1 MEAMAGME
9 QGSGNGVIRRV
20 RGRGSRSGRP
30 AYAIEFSG
38 VYKGF
43 GGDPVLRDL
52 SLKVR
57 AGEIFGLV
65 GTNGAGK
72 TTCMKCLLDFCDVD
86 AGGIEIFGRP
96 ASAPESRRPLGY
108 LPERFLPPHHLRGR
122 EFLEFMARMHGV
134 DPGADRMREVLAAL
148 DFAPSALD
156 KPVRTCSKGTAQ
168 KLGLAACFLAGKPL
182 LVLDEPLSGLDPKA
196 RLLAKRYLTGLRA
209 EGTTVFFSTHM
220 LADAGELCD
229 RMGVLHDGA
238 IRFAGTPAQI
248 RERFPSDTLEDAWL
262 ACIS

>member
-1 MEAMAGME
+1 MENGMK
-9 QGSGNGVIRRV
+9 
-20 RGRGSRSGRP
+20 RGSFAGPGEDGRSARAPGMN
-30 AYAIEFSG
+30 AIEFFG
-38 VYKGF
+38 VSKIF
-43 GGDPVLRDL
+43 GGEPVLRDL
-52 SLKVR
+52 SFGVR

-86 AGGIEIFGRP
+86 AGRIEIFGRP

-108 LPERFLPPHHLRGR
+108 LPERFLPPHHLLGR

-134 DPGADRMREVLAAL
+134 DPGPVRVREVLAAL
-148 DFAPSALD
+148 DFASPALD

-168 KLGLAACFLAGKPL
+168 KLGLAACLLAGKPL

-196 RLLAKRYLTGLRA
+196 RLLARRYLAGLRA
-209 EGTTVFFSTHM
+209 GGVTVFFSTHL

-229 RMGVLHDGA
+229 RMGVLHDGT
-238 IRFAGTPAQI
+238 IRFAGSPARL
-248 RERFPSDTLEDAWL
+248 RERFPSATLEEAWL